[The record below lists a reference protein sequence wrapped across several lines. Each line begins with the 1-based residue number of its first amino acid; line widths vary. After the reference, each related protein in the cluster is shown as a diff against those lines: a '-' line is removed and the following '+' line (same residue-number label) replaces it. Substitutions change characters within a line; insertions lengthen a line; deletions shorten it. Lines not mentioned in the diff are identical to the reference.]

1 MILEADRHVISRF
14 QSEITQYM
22 AEPISPRVEFAVGQ
36 GLSTASHDDG
46 GMIRGCFG
54 DFSGEHGDP
63 EGSAPCTL
71 TFMPN
76 DTLST
81 AIPSSSD
88 EKHVIDLVD
97 ELLAACPPKTT
108 EAVTFLGKQFDLG
121 LAWVNFPEGHGGLG
135 ISPKYQK
142 IVNERVAAAG
152 GPNPYLRNPI
162 GYGMCG
168 PTVVEW
174 GSEEQKKRYLRPLFT
189 GEEIW
194 CQLFSEPGSG
204 SDFAGLSGKAIRD
217 GDEWVVN
224 AQKVWTTLAHVSRFG
239 LLVVRT
245 DPEAVKHAGLTAMV
259 VDMKAKGVEV
269 RPLRQ
274 MTGEAEFNEV
284 FFTDARVPAHE
295 TLGKP
300 GDGWRVSLTTLM
312 NERVAIGGIIPPKA
326 SGPIREALKLWAKQ
340 SPESRSTATRD
351 DLMKLYIRAELLRLT
366 NIRAAQNRKV
376 GAPGPEGS
384 IGKMASADLNK
395 DTYAFCMQLL
405 GAEGMLYGDY
415 SMKRPDTAMGPTDV
429 LQKAFLRARA
439 NSIEGGTSEV
449 MRNILGERV
458 LGLPGDVR
466 VDRDVPWSKV
476 PRN

>member
-1 MILEADRHVISRF
+1 MSVN
-14 QSEITQYM
+14 
-22 AEPISPRVEFAVGQ
+22 AVP
-36 GLSTASHDDG
+36 T
-46 GMIRGCFG
+46 
-54 DFSGEHGDP
+54 
-63 EGSAPCTL
+63 SA
-71 TFMPN
+71 
-76 DTLST
+76 
-81 AIPSSSD
+81 D
-88 EKHVIDLVD
+88 EKHVIDLVE
-97 ELLAACPPKTT
+97 ELLNDLPPAVT
-108 EAVTFLGKQFDLG
+108 EPVTFLGAQFDRG
-121 LAWVNFPEGHGGLG
+121 LAWVNFPVGHGGLG
-135 ISPKYQK
+135 LSPKYQR

-152 GPNPYLRNPI
+152 GPNAYYRNPI

-174 GSEEQKKRYLRPLFT
+174 GSEEQKRRYLRPLFT
-189 GEEIW
+189 GEEVW

-204 SDFAGLSGKAIRD
+204 SDFAGLSGKAVLD
-217 GDEWVVN
+217 GDEWIVN
-224 AQKVWTTLAHVSRFG
+224 AQKVWTTLAHVSKFG

-259 VDMKAKGVEV
+259 VDMHAQGVET

-284 FFTDARVPAHE
+284 FFTDARVPVAE

-312 NERVAIGGIIPPKA
+312 NERVAIGGVIPPKA
-326 SGPIREALKLWAKQ
+326 SGPIREALRLWEAL
-340 SPESRSTATRD
+340 SPERQSAATRD
-351 DLMKLYIRAELLRLT
+351 DLMRLWIRAEVLRLT
-366 NIRAAQNRKV
+366 NIRAGQMRKV

-395 DTYAFCMQLL
+395 DTYAFCVGLM

-415 SMKRPDTAMGPTDV
+415 SMVRPNTAMGPTDA
-429 LQKAFLRARA
+429 LQKSFLRSRA

-458 LGLPGDVR
+458 LGLPGDAR
-466 VDRDVPWSKV
+466 VDRDKPWSQV